1 MREGCHHN
9 FAATNCS
16 HIGSMVSAAE
26 LQFAQAA
33 QAALIEHVG
42 EEAVLEKAVIK
53 ASMAVTLDG
62 QKTVSNIMIASA
74 GQTYARNQTNS
85 KP

>member
-9 FAATNCS
+9 YVATNCS

-53 ASMAVTLDG
+53 ASLAVTLDG
-62 QKTVSNIMIASA
+62 INTLQHNDC
-74 GQTYARNQTNS
+74 
-85 KP
+85 

>member
-53 ASMAVTLDG
+53 ASLAVTLDG
-62 QKTVSNIMIASA
+62 KNTLQHNDC
-74 GQTYARNQTNS
+74 
-85 KP
+85 

>member
-9 FAATNCS
+9 FAATSCS

-53 ASMAVTLDG
+53 AALAVTLDG
-62 QKTVSNIMIASA
+62 KNCLQHNDC
-74 GQTYARNQTNS
+74 
-85 KP
+85 